1 MDTFWDW
8 FWLMVWWFFFIAYLM
23 LLFHILTDLFRDK
36 QLSGWWKAVWVVGL
50 IVFPF
55 LVALIYLV
63 ARGGGMAE
71 RYADDSR
78 MAREATDDYIRAT
91 AGTGRSPT
99 AEIADAKALLDGGA
113 IDEAE
118 FARLKATI
126 LA

>member
-23 LLFHILTDLFRDK
+23 LLFHILADLFRDK
-36 QLSGWWKAVWVVGL
+36 RLSGWWKALWVIGL

-71 RYADDSR
+71 RYADDNR

-113 IDEAE
+113 IDETE
-118 FARLKATI
+118 FARLKSKI
-126 LA
+126 LG